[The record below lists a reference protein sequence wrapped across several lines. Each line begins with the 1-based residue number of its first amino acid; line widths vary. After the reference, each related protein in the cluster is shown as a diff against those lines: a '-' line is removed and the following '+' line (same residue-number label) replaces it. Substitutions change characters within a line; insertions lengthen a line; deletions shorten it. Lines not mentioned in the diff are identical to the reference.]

1 MRNSSP
7 CPTAAVLGLVVF
19 FGAGCASTPADP
31 TVRTDAVLDPALT
44 PTGFVGPIQ
53 STVVERLQIP
63 WDIAFLP
70 DGDWLV
76 TERPGTLRRIH
87 PSAPQTVTRIDVPG
101 GAATRGE
108 GGLLGLALHP
118 NFAQNGWLYL
128 YRTVG
133 SVGQTTC
140 QIDRFRLDDDRLV
153 DQKNILSGIPGAIY
167 HDGGRLAFGPDEK
180 LYVTTGD
187 ATDSDSAQDLQS
199 LSGKI
204 LRLNDDGS
212 IPEDNPF
219 KTAVWSYGHRNP
231 QGLAWDTSGTLW
243 STEHGR
249 SGITTGYDE
258 LNRIEKGKNYG
269 WPKIQGPET
278 APGMESPI
286 MQSGADTTWAPASAA
301 FIDGRIVFGGL
312 KGEAVYVFDT
322 RQSRPQAIKATLQGE
337 YGRIRTVAVGPDGF
351 LYLLTSNTDGR
362 GKPTDTDD
370 RIVRVDPRAVLGE

>member
-1 MRNSSP
+1 MRNPSLRP
-7 CPTAAVLGLVVF
+7 LPALIGLVAL
-19 FGAGCASTPADP
+19 FGAGCASTSMEPS
-31 TVRTDAVLDPALT
+31 VRTDAILGPA
-44 PTGFVGPIQ
+44 PTSTGLLGPVQ
-53 STVVERLQIP
+53 STVVEHLQIP

-87 PSAPQTVTRIDVPG
+87 PSAPQAVRRIEVPG
-101 GAATRGE
+101 TATRGE
-108 GGLLGLALHP
+108 GGLLGLVLHP
-118 NFAQNGWLYL
+118 DFAQNGWLYL

-133 SVGQTTC
+133 TVGQTTC
-140 QIDRFRLDDDRLV
+140 QVERFRLDGDRLV
-153 DQKNILSGIPGAIY
+153 DQKTILSGIPGAIY
-167 HDGGRLAFGPDEK
+167 HDGGRLAFGPDKK

-187 ATDSDSAQDLQS
+187 ATNSDAAQDLQS

-212 IPEDNPF
+212 IPQDNPF
-219 KTAVWSYGHRNP
+219 QNAVWSYGHRNP
-231 QGLAWDTSGTLW
+231 QGLAWDASGTLW

-249 SGITTGYDE
+249 SGLASGYDE

-269 WPKIQGPET
+269 WPKIQGPEQ

-286 MQSGADTTWAPASAA
+286 VQSGPDTTWAPASAA
-301 FIDGRIVFGGL
+301 FIDARIVFGGL

-322 RQSRPQAIKATLQGE
+322 RQSRPRVVTTKLQGE

-362 GKPTDTDD
+362 GTPTDADD
-370 RIVRVDPRAVLGE
+370 RIVRVDPKAILED